1 MDKIKLVLLLLV
13 LLLAG
18 IGSLVVFKLL
28 WGLISFLLVV
38 GVVVLVVGVA
48 VKMLGKSES
57 TLGELEGGDRELMRA
72 DMALEDLKRKQ
83 LTK

>member
-1 MDKIKLVLLLLV
+1 MDKFKLLLLFVV

-18 IGSLVVFKLL
+18 IGSVVVFKLL
-28 WGLISFLLVV
+28 WGLISFLLVA

-57 TLGELEGGDRELMRA
+57 TRGELEGGDRELVRA